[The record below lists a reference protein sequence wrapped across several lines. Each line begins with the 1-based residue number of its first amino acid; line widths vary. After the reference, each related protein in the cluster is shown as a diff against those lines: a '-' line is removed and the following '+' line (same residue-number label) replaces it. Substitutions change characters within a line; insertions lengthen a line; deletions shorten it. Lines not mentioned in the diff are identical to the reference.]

1 MNPFSYGIYMSDIFT
16 IERNVIYDFYLTGGF
31 KVTGA
36 VSDVCPNGLLLVDG
50 TRVVQAHIVMFV
62 PTE

>member
-1 MNPFSYGIYMSDIFT
+1 MSDIFT

-36 VSDVCPNGLLLVDG
+36 VSDVCPNGLVLVDG

-62 PTE
+62 PTK